1 MFLSDF
7 VFLSYY
13 YVLCQD
19 LFELE
24 RSILHGSD
32 NTKSSLE
39 LYLEKPRLGL
49 KAFADIE
56 VLNYWKENGHRHG
69 DLASLALD
77 LLSIPITTVASES
90 AFSIGGRVLTPFRNR
105 LLPKTVQALICTRN
119 WLRGYADFEGD
130 IEKFF
135 DDDEEATR

>member
-56 VLNYWKENGHRHG
+56 VLNYWKENGHRI
-69 DLASLALD
+69 AMV
-77 LLSIPITTVASES
+77 I
-90 AFSIGGRVLTPFRNR
+90 
-105 LLPKTVQALICTRN
+105 
-119 WLRGYADFEGD
+119 
-130 IEKFF
+130 
-135 DDDEEATR
+135 